1 MECCKMLAA
10 ILIVFAHVPFPGVI
24 AELINCYVRFS
35 VPVFFAISGYF
46 CFSVRGE
53 KLFTRLM
60 HIVKLNIVAIAVHV
74 LWSCTTSLYQG
85 EGLMSA
91 LRQVIPGLNS
101 LASWVF
107 MHTNPF
113 SGHLWYL
120 TAIAVAYAVL
130 WAYVSF
136 FGEEKIDYR
145 PLYIASV
152 ALFAIRFVMMDLM
165 RFVGY
170 SIPYFFCRDGWF
182 YGLPMLSMGIFIRE
196 HKDRLFRNFRLTTA
210 KLLGVLLFGILLSLL
225 Q

>member
-1 MECCKMLAA
+1 M
-10 ILIVFAHVPFPGVI
+10 
-24 AELINCYVRFS
+24 S